1 MVSLIG
7 SVGILHAQTSAPTPD
22 DSVHFSASIGF
33 SVNGAH
39 EYASGSYV
47 LWRKTGNGPT
57 NQITKPIIICEGIDF
72 FERAVSETTWPSGV
86 YEIFNRSATRRLADN
101 LRAEGV
107 RWSERTMRPDLL
119 T

>member
-1 MVSLIG
+1 MRILLFLCLIG
-7 SVGILHAQTSAPTPD
+7 SVGMLYAQNPAPAPD

-33 SVNGAH
+33 SVNGTQ

-72 FERAVSETTWPSGV
+72 FEGVVTEATWPSDV
-86 YEIFNRSATRRLADN
+86 YEIFNRSTTRNLADN
-101 LRAEGV
+101 LRGEA
-107 RWSERTMRPDLL
+107 P
-119 T
+119 